1 MVFCLGFELSVSN
14 TYFSVLPSPPL
25 FFPHPWCICTQWNSL
40 FFSFFFSSLWKLL
53 FFYLSAINYAFD
65 HTSALCLPRSTRNI
79 FPRITF
85 DHPRQTDTHT
95 QLKRICLHHLPRT
108 SLSLSI
114 CVISTPISISIS
126 SLSLTTYTISL
137 NLNRVLF
144 FFRVAVEYYLFYLFI
159 AMPMPIC
166 LNRYLV
172 PFEVKNRVSI
182 FFFFSFLLWD
192 WFLYDRRAFAS
203 LASRRDRFV
212 FGCTVRG
219 FFFQDCLRVPTGGI
233 ATGCKL
239 VFWTHQ
245 CVAGS
250 WIFSSSKIAF
260 MCQSIQFQV
269 SII

>member
-1 MVFCLGFELSVSN
+1 MHPRIPQVAHAF
-14 TYFSVLPSPPL
+14 FSFS
-25 FFPHPWCICTQWNSL
+25 
-40 FFSFFFSSLWKLL
+40 FSFFFLAADASGFLSRLRTLGLEHTLLCSSLPPPSFSPTHDVYARNEIVY
-53 FFYLSAINYAFD
+53 FFLALKFTFFFLYLSAINYAFD

-85 DHPRQTDTHT
+85 DHPRQTDRHAYAI
-95 QLKRICLHHLPRT
+95 KKDMSASSPPHI
-108 SLSLSI
+108 SLSLSLTHNI

-182 FFFFSFLLWD
+182 FFFFSFLL
-192 WFLYDRRAFAS
+192 
-203 LASRRDRFV
+203 
-212 FGCTVRG
+212 
-219 FFFQDCLRVPTGGI
+219 
-233 ATGCKL
+233 
-239 VFWTHQ
+239 
-245 CVAGS
+245 
-250 WIFSSSKIAF
+250 
-260 MCQSIQFQV
+260 
-269 SII
+269 